1 MVSESCAPSTRPP
14 PRRNASALAVPLY
27 QEHYQAIRTSCAALL
42 AEPEG
47 SAKAALKR
55 SVLRYVDHSTPN
67 GDLLSHLVAEALLQ
81 RFDRGLVEN
90 SNVYVQNLE
99 HSQTTLFYLMA
110 EAVPFVR
117 ASHVVANR
125 MLLDGIGDADTAC
138 LLELGTGRG
147 MQLST
152 LLERIAEEKRRMRR
166 LDIIGIDPVEDNLL
180 ATERHLSALRR
191 RLGFELH
198 FKPVHGL
205 IERLSLAQVRDLMGG
220 DCDALIIN
228 SAFTF
233 HHTRHALFDEH
244 ERTAILRRFRR
255 LEPAVITLA
264 EPNADHDT
272 ENVLERLQH
281 GWRHFSHL
289 FELVD
294 ESRLN
299 IPQRMAIKAH
309 FFGREIRD
317 LFAVDDH
324 YRCERHEP
332 WQRWRDRLID
342 AGYAPRPVPRID
354 LQLPESCGW
363 ESENGCVRLM
373 YRDEVLVAVLGY
385 RA

>member
-14 PRRNASALAVPLY
+14 PRRNASALAVPLHPDQY
-27 QEHYQAIRTSCAALL
+27 HAIRASCAALL
-42 AEPEG
+42 AEPDG
-47 SAKAALKR
+47 SAKAALER
-55 SVLRYVDHSTPN
+55 FVLRYVDHSTPN
-67 GDLLSHLVAEALLQ
+67 GELLSHLVAEALLQ

-117 ASHVVANR
+117 ASHAVANR
-125 MLLDGIGDADTAC
+125 MLLDALGDADSAC

-147 MQLST
+147 LQLGA
-152 LLERIAEEKRRMRR
+152 LLERMAEEKRHLRR
-166 LDIIGIDPVEDNLL
+166 LDILGIDPVEDNLL
-180 ATERHLSALRR
+180 ATERNVAAQRR
-191 RLGFELH
+191 RLGFEVH
-198 FKPVHGL
+198 FRPVHGL
-205 IERLSLAQVRDLMGG
+205 IERLSLAQLRELMGG
-220 DCDALIIN
+220 AREALIIN

-233 HHTRHALFDEH
+233 HHTRHALFDDH

-255 LEPAVITLA
+255 LEPAVLTLA
-264 EPNADHDT
+264 EPSADHDN
-272 ENVLERLQH
+272 EDVLERLHH
-281 GWRHFSHL
+281 GWRHFSCL

-332 WQRWRDRLID
+332 WDRWCARLRE
-342 AGYAPRPVPRID
+342 AGFAPRPTP
-354 LQLPESCGW
+354 QFEWPLPPGCGR
-363 ESENGCVRLM
+363 EVEDGCVRLM
-373 YRDEVLVAVLGY
+373 YRGEVLVAVLGY